1 MIDNQ
6 QIVFLIVTYLIASI
20 PFGLILTKLYLKQD
34 VRDHGSGNIGATNVT
49 RVGGKKLGAITF
61 LLDAMKGA
69 IMVLLAINYYSGPDS
84 GGENF
89 DLFLAL
95 VAFIAVC
102 GHIFPIYLKFKGG
115 KGVATSIAVM
125 LSIDFLV
132 GSLVILVWFLV
143 FFASRI
149 SAIASLTAIFS
160 MIPLNY
166 FLAFDRIYVYLSIA
180 LFALVLI
187 RHKENISRMVAKKEN
202 KF

>member
-20 PFGLILTKLYLKQD
+20 PFGLILTKLYLRED

-61 LLDAMKGA
+61 ILDAMKGA
-69 IMVLLAINYYSGPDS
+69 VMVLLAIDYYSLGD
-84 GGENF
+84 NF
-89 DLFLAL
+89 DLFVSL

-115 KGVATSIAVM
+115 KGVATSIAVI
-125 LSIDFLV
+125 LSIDFLI
-132 GSLVILVWFLV
+132 GSLAILVWFLV

-149 SAIASLTAIFS
+149 SAIASLSSIFA
-160 MIPLNY
+160 MIPLAY
-166 FLAFDRIYVYLSIA
+166 FLAFDRIYFYLAIT
-180 LFALVLI
+180 LFVLVAF
-187 RHKENISRMVAKKEN
+187 RHKENIVRMISKEEN